1 MFFTARFII
10 ITPAQMLGMQPDEA
24 GLAAACHSREG
35 DHEIDKCADSRHM
48 RRALRQPRRRFY
60 FVMIPRCLQLQHC
73 RCAYELC
80 PYPAHSSGNWKIVQ
94 VTFRPSCFCPA
105 AARCVAIVLMMIA
118 TLMITTLQPS
128 TCAGGR
134 DWSMFVALLDPCHVF
149 VLFDISQ
156 VCWQDVLP
164 RVLDAI
170 QV

>member
-1 MFFTARFII
+1 MIFTARVVIF
-10 ITPAQMLGMQPDEA
+10 TPAQMLGMQPDEA

-35 DHEIDKCADSRHM
+35 DHELDKCADPCRM
-48 RRALRQPRRRFY
+48 RRALRQPRCRFC
-60 FVMIPRCLQLQHC
+60 FVIISLCLQLQHC

-94 VTFRPSCFCPA
+94 VTSRPSCLPA
-105 AARCVAIVLMMIA
+105 AARCVAIELMMIA
-118 TLMITTLQPS
+118 TLTITILQPS

-134 DWSMFVALLDPCHVF
+134 DWSMFVALLHPCHVF
-149 VLFDISQ
+149 VLFDIAQ
-156 VCWQDVLP
+156 VCWEDVLP